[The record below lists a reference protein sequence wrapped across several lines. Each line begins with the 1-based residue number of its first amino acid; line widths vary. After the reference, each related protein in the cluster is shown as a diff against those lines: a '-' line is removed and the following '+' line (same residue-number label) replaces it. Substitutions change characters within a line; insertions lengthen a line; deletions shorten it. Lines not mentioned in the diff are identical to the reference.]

1 MSLITISLGSNIEPK
16 LNLEKAINE
25 IAKFAA
31 LEKTSKIYKSKSVG
45 FEGNDFLNQVI
56 LCEVKVDLEET
67 YCKLKKIEKEMG
79 RVKNVNKFS
88 DRLIDLDLLTF
99 NDEISEIFPPE
110 QLIPSAGQGIIAL
123 QCREGDEEIIS
134 ILKKINHN
142 ETIMRAH
149 VERNI
154 LKVLEGDCETAVG
167 AHSII
172 KDDKIIVEA
181 ELFSLDG
188 TKRFYEKKTGKAED
202 FIQIGKEV
210 GQILKTKSN
219 NSYKR

>member
-1 MSLITISLGSNIEPK
+1 MSLITISLGSNIEPQ

-31 LEKTSKIYKSKSVG
+31 LEKTSKIYKSKSMG

-99 NDEISEIFPPE
+99 NDEISEGKITLPHN
-110 QLIPSAGQGIIAL
+110 
-123 QCREGDEEIIS
+123 D
-134 ILKKINHN
+134 ILKYSFVLVPFAEIYPEFVHPVNQKSIETLLKEKNSFLSEVEKIN
-142 ETIMRAH
+142 
-149 VERNI
+149 
-154 LKVLEGDCETAVG
+154 
-167 AHSII
+167 
-172 KDDKIIVEA
+172 
-181 ELFSLDG
+181 
-188 TKRFYEKKTGKAED
+188 
-202 FIQIGKEV
+202 
-210 GQILKTKSN
+210 
-219 NSYKR
+219 

>member
-1 MSLITISLGSNIEPK
+1 MSLITISLGSNIEPQ

-99 NDEISEIFPPE
+99 NDEISEGKITLPHN
-110 QLIPSAGQGIIAL
+110 
-123 QCREGDEEIIS
+123 D
-134 ILKKINHN
+134 ILKYSFVLVPFAEIYPEFIHPVNQKSIETLLKEKNSFLSEVEKIN
-142 ETIMRAH
+142 
-149 VERNI
+149 
-154 LKVLEGDCETAVG
+154 
-167 AHSII
+167 
-172 KDDKIIVEA
+172 
-181 ELFSLDG
+181 
-188 TKRFYEKKTGKAED
+188 
-202 FIQIGKEV
+202 
-210 GQILKTKSN
+210 
-219 NSYKR
+219 

>member
-1 MSLITISLGSNIEPK
+1 MSLITISLGRNIEPQ

-56 LCEVKVDLEET
+56 LCEVKVELEET

-99 NDEISEIFPPE
+99 NDEISEGKITLPHN
-110 QLIPSAGQGIIAL
+110 
-123 QCREGDEEIIS
+123 D
-134 ILKKINHN
+134 ILKYSFVLVPFAEIYPEFIHPVNQKSIETLLKEKNSFLSEVEKIN
-142 ETIMRAH
+142 
-149 VERNI
+149 
-154 LKVLEGDCETAVG
+154 
-167 AHSII
+167 
-172 KDDKIIVEA
+172 
-181 ELFSLDG
+181 
-188 TKRFYEKKTGKAED
+188 
-202 FIQIGKEV
+202 
-210 GQILKTKSN
+210 
-219 NSYKR
+219 

>member
-16 LNLEKAINE
+16 LNLEKAIHE

-31 LEKTSKIYKSKSVG
+31 LKKTSKIYKSKSMG

-99 NDEISEIFPPE
+99 NDEISEGKITLPHK
-110 QLIPSAGQGIIAL
+110 
-123 QCREGDEEIIS
+123 D
-134 ILKKINHN
+134 ILKYSFVLVPFAEIYPEFVHPVNQKSIETLLKEKNSFLSEVEKIN
-142 ETIMRAH
+142 
-149 VERNI
+149 
-154 LKVLEGDCETAVG
+154 
-167 AHSII
+167 
-172 KDDKIIVEA
+172 
-181 ELFSLDG
+181 
-188 TKRFYEKKTGKAED
+188 
-202 FIQIGKEV
+202 
-210 GQILKTKSN
+210 
-219 NSYKR
+219 